1 MLLTGGGWG
10 KSTAALGYAV
20 RASSHG
26 WPTTVVQ
33 FLKGGGWNA
42 SESEMLTHA
51 GIRWLA
57 FTSGLTWGSGD
68 LTQLADQAWQEAL
81 SALNNPEGGL
91 VVLDELTRAV
101 DHGLLTAQTV
111 VEAVRGRD
119 PRVRVIM
126 TGKDAPGQLHDLA
139 DTVTS
144 FELVKH
150 AAGLGKP
157 FAP

>member
-1 MLLTGGGWG
+1 MLLIGGGWG

-20 RASSHG
+20 RAAGRG

-33 FLKGGGWNA
+33 FLKGGAWNA
-42 SESEMLTHA
+42 AESETLTHA
-51 GIRWLA
+51 GIRWLS
-57 FTSGLTWGSGD
+57 FTPGLTWGRED
-68 LTQLADQAWQEAL
+68 LFQLADQAWQEAL
-81 SALNNPEGGL
+81 RALNSPEGGL
-91 VVLDELTRAV
+91 VVLDEVTRAV
-101 DHGLLTAQTV
+101 DHGLLTAPTV
-111 VEAVRGRD
+111 AEAVRDRSS
-119 PRVRVIM
+119 RVSVIM
-126 TGKDAPGQLHDLA
+126 TGRDAPVQLHELA